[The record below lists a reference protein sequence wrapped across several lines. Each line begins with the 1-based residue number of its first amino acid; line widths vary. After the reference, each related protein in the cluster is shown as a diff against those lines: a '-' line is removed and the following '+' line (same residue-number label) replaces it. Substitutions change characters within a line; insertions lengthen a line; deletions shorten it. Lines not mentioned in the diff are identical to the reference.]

1 MKSLRGFILILEKR
15 YRILIET
22 IGVPKNPVLKLLV
35 V

>member
-1 MKSLRGFILILEKR
+1 MKSLRGFILMLEKR